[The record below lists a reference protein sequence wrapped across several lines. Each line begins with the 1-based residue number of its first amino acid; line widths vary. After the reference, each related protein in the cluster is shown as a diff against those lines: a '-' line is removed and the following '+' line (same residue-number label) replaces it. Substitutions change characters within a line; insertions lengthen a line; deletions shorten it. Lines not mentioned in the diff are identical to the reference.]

1 MINYNM
7 ETNKWVVIFSSVLVF
22 CLLIFSGGVVAQET
36 TTDTE
41 RLLIDFTIDEETGD
55 AEVVI
60 ENRVLI
66 ETNEDEEA
74 FTELEQDISN
84 NPDEY
89 ITDFSQNIESTVE
102 SAEQDTNREMSA
114 HSFNVETD
122 RQSLA
127 RDYGIVKYT
136 FTWTNFAVIN
146 TNDEG
151 TTTQVGD
158 ALDGFFL
165 DEDTVLRISMSN
177 EEYDVTSASPE
188 PSNMNPVTWTGE
200 RTFSTGEPRVTFE
213 LIGDSGG
220 EDSTNTGDGDGS
232 SDSDSETGLLD
243 NTTVVSSLLVIFG
256 IIALGSG
263 IGVYIYYKFK
273 QKQASTD
280 IDKQIDSDN
289 TNSSKSSE
297 NETGEKLL
305 SNEEQ
310 VVRVLDENDGR
321 IKQQE
326 LKSVLDW
333 SDSKTS
339 KVLKKMRESEEVY
352 TFTIGRENVVVTP
365 QEYKNDE
372 MLRSNKEDY
381 DEN

>member
-1 MINYNM
+1 MIDYNM
-7 ETNKWVVIFSSVLVF
+7 ETNKWVVISLSVLIF
-22 CLLIFSGGVVAQET
+22 CLLVFTGGVVAQEN

-74 FTELEQDISN
+74 FTELEQDIAN

-89 ITDFSQNIESTVE
+89 ITDFSQNVESTVQ
-102 SAEQDTNREMSA
+102 SAEQDTNRNMSA
-114 HSFNVETD
+114 DSFNVETD

-127 RDYGIVKYT
+127 RDYGIVRYT

-146 TNDEG
+146 TDDEG
-151 TTTQVGD
+151 TTTQAGD

-177 EEYDVTSASPE
+177 EEYDVTSVSPE
-188 PSNMNPVTWTGE
+188 PSSTNPVTWTGE
-200 RTFSTGEPRVTFE
+200 QTFSAGEPRVTFE
-213 LIGDSGG
+213 LMVDSGG
-220 EDSTNTGDGDGS
+220 GDTTNTENGDGN
-232 SDSDSETGLLD
+232 SDSESGLLD

-256 IIALGSG
+256 IIALGVG
-263 IGVYIYYKFK
+263 IGLYIYYKFK
-273 QKQASTD
+273 KKQANTD
-280 IDKQIDSDN
+280 IEKQIDSDN
-289 TNSSKSSE
+289 NTRSNGSNE
-297 NETGEKLL
+297 NEAGETLL

-310 VVRVLDENDGR
+310 VIRVLYENDGR

-326 LKSVLDW
+326 MKSVLDW

-339 KVLKKMRESEEVY
+339 KVLKKMREADEVY

-372 MLRSNKEDY
+372 MLRSNKKDY